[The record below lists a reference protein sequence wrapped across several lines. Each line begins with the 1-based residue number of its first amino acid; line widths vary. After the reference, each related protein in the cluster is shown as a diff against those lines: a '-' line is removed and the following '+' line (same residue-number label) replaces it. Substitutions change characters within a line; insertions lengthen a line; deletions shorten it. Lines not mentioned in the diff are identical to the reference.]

1 MAKLLV
7 IGIFTCLEYAVVLLF
22 IAVLVF
28 TLAQQLD
35 NLIPYDY
42 SAERELLDAVRDGL
56 ESKQITSQQGVEI
69 LQTYRDDQA
78 RLERRRTRIFYVV
91 LTCIST
97 GFMMLLFKEY
107 RSLRLRERFRDY
119 FFPPKP

>member
-22 IAVLVF
+22 IVALVF

-42 SAERELLDAVRDGL
+42 STEQELLEAVGDGF

-69 LQTYRDDQA
+69 LQTYRNDQTGLQ
-78 RLERRRTRIFYVV
+78 RLRSYILYAVSI
-91 LTCIST
+91 CISA

-107 RSLRLRERFRDY
+107 RSLRFRERFRDY
-119 FFPPKP
+119 FFPPEP